1 MAIFDNEAKS
11 YDSWYDT
18 KLGDFVDRVER
29 KCAFDLFLPFE
40 GKKILDIGCGTGNYS
55 IRLAELGY
63 EVVGIDISDEMLDI
77 ARGKAKE
84 KNLNIKFYNMDI
96 YDLKFDD
103 GEFDGAFSMAA
114 FEFVEDTER
123 ALSEIFR
130 VVKIGGQ
137 ILIGTINKDSSW
149 GELYL
154 SEDLQRNSVF
164 KYAHFKI
171 IEDFTRI
178 YSDKVV
184 DKKECLFISPSADIE
199 DINME
204 KEEELS
210 RSERGGFICVLWG
223 K

>member
-29 KCAFDLFLPFE
+29 RCAFDLFLPFE

-77 ARGKAKE
+77 ARNKAKE

-96 YDLKFDD
+96 YDLKFIDE
-103 GEFDGAFSMAA
+103 EFHGAFSMAA
-114 FEFVEDTER
+114 FEFIEDTER
-123 ALSEIFR
+123 AMYEIFR
-130 VVKIGGQ
+130 VVKPEGK

-154 SEDLQRNSVF
+154 SQDFQRESVF
-164 KYAHFKI
+164 KHSHFKRM
-171 IEDFTRI
+171 EDFTEI
-178 YSDKVV
+178 YTDKIV
-184 DKKECLFISPSADIE
+184 DKGECLFITPSTDIE
-199 DINME
+199 DITME
-204 KEEELS
+204 KEKKLS
-210 RSERGGFICVLWG
+210 HSERGGFICVLWR